1 MIRDFTLHGEV
12 DEHIEYY
19 AMVMGP
25 GLERHLYSFEL
36 GDRDDDYVV
45 RFFSRGNEL
54 TLDSEGVTF
63 RGTGGSFCEYMFGV
77 DLPYDDLT
85 RADVCNRL
93 IVHGALQDV
102 GEGLKFTARTA
113 GRESYDSIFLNGNA
127 ISNFYFFISPGDPS
141 LSVLDV
147 QRELLRLTGKKLK
160 RLKLASQHDGGLS
173 HVAHSLM
180 EWLQDLSP
188 NLFVIELSNRTHRTY
203 YDECREAFL
212 HDHDLTGAMEVGL
225 VARAQELGIDQYTR
239 ERIKIDMVYKHPEN
253 KSLIDE
259 YKRLLVEASA
269 LDVVPPEV
277 VARLSRLRTLSL
289 RRRIPEVILT
299 KLDHKFPLSA
309 RQDSTSR
316 AGHFEEARTILE
328 GLFLTG
334 TEHVEHDKRDLESL
348 IRAKHRATL
357 THASKFEEILL
368 ETGRRIDEASER
380 GEAPPEAVN
389 QFTTVVTYF
398 DRYDACSE
406 TINHLSFIGE
416 SSLQPERVRSL
427 RNNYEAFNQIKSG
440 LFEECFFDPL
450 LENKYLSAYGRKK
463 IQTLQQ
469 GLRDLTQGEESYSSV
484 AERLSAIARHEKNY
498 NLLGTYFRNNMQL
511 AYLYKSGEPADRL
524 HQKVTT
530 DLFVRG
536 LIKEPISIDI
546 FHVALQHILEEDF
559 YVTEVLPQIVGR
571 KDYKLRLDFLT
582 NSGLDLFRIEELE
595 KEYLERNRFPEEALP
610 PIETLDLPSP
620 QPASRMAA
628 EPTGSD
634 E

>member
-1 MIRDFTLHGEV
+1 MIRDFTLHGQV
-12 DEHIEYY
+12 DERIEYY

-25 GLERHLYSFEL
+25 NLERHLYSFEL
-36 GDRDDDYVV
+36 GGTDDDYVV

-54 TLDSEGVTF
+54 TLDGEGVTF

-93 IVHGALQDV
+93 IVHGALQDM
-102 GEGLKFTARTA
+102 GGDGLKFTARTA

-127 ISNFYFFISPGDPS
+127 VSNFYFFISPSDPAM
-141 LSVLDV
+141 SVLEI

-160 RLKLASQHDGGLS
+160 RLQLSSQREGGLS
-173 HVAHSLM
+173 HVTHSLM
-180 EWLQDLSP
+180 EWLGDLAP
-188 NLFVIELSNRTHRTY
+188 NLFVIELTNRTHRTY
-203 YDECREAFL
+203 YDECRQAFL
-212 HDHDLTGAMEVGL
+212 DDHDLIGAVEVGL

-259 YKRLLVEASA
+259 YKRLLVEAST
-269 LDVVPPEV
+269 LDVVPTEV

-309 RQDSTSR
+309 RQDTGEPV
-316 AGHFEEARTILE
+316 ADHFEEARTILE

-334 TEHVEHDKRDLESL
+334 TEHVDHDKRDLESL

-368 ETGRRIDEASER
+368 ETGRRIDEAADR
-380 GEAPPEAVN
+380 DEAPPEAVQ

-416 SSLQPERVRSL
+416 SSLQPERIRSL
-427 RNNYEAFNQIKSG
+427 RNNYEAFNQIKPG
-440 LFEECFFDPL
+440 LFEECFFGPL
-450 LENKYLSAYGRKK
+450 LENKYLSGYGRKK
-463 IQTLQQ
+463 IQTLQN
-469 GLRDLTQGEESYSSV
+469 GLKDLTQGEESYSSV
-484 AERLSAIARHEKNY
+484 AERLAAIAQQEKNY

-536 LIKEPISIDI
+536 LIKEPIPLDI

-571 KDYKLRLDFLT
+571 KDTKLRLDFLT

-595 KEYLERNRFPEEALP
+595 KEYLERNRFPEESLP
-610 PIETLDLPSP
+610 PIETLGLPNP
-620 QPASRMAA
+620 QAS
-628 EPTGSD
+628 
-634 E
+634 